1 MNPLAKLRL
10 PLFVLLLI
18 MITGTIGYRVMYPVT
33 LIDAFY
39 MTVIAI
45 STVGFREV
53 FPLDPA
59 GKLFTVFLI
68 LSGLGGMTFTLS
80 YLFQFM
86 IEGHLL
92 GMVKRRHMEKSLEAM
107 KDHYIICGFG
117 RVGEQIARDFEKAG
131 KRFVVIDENP
141 EALQRI
147 EKSSRLYVVGNATS
161 DDTLKKA
168 GIERAKGLVAASD
181 SDPDN
186 VLTTLSAKMLNP
198 AIFIV
203 ARASRMDVFEKLYKA
218 GANRVLSPYHSTG
231 QKMAAMLI
239 KPLVHEY
246 LDSMAYG
253 TDLEIRLEE
262 LELPEEAEI
271 VGKTIQE
278 SAIRKRTGTTILAI
292 KKGDGRILTN
302 PEVSTILDPKDR
314 LVLVGTPEQLE
325 EATRMLLPENRAS
338 AK

>member
-1 MNPLAKLRL
+1 MNPLVKLRL
-10 PLFVLLLI
+10 PLFVLALI
-18 MITGTIGYRVMYPVT
+18 MITGTIGYRVMYPVA

-39 MTVIAI
+39 MTVISI

-53 FPLDPA
+53 IPLDPA
-59 GKLFTVFLI
+59 GKLFTIFLI
-68 LSGLGGMTFTLS
+68 LAGLGGMTFTLS
-80 YLFQFM
+80 HLFQFM

-92 GMVKRRHMEKSLEAM
+92 GMVKRKHMEKSLESM

-117 RVGEQIARDFEKAG
+117 RVGEQIARDVEEAG

-147 EKSSRLYVVGNATS
+147 QRGSRLYVVGNATS

-186 VLTTLSAKMLNP
+186 VLTTLSARMLNP

-203 ARASRMDVFEKLYKA
+203 ARASRTDVFEKLYKA

-239 KPLVHEY
+239 RPLIHEY

-262 LELPEEAEI
+262 LELPEEAQI
-271 VGKTIQE
+271 VGKTIHE

-302 PEVSTILDPKDR
+302 PEVNTILDPSDR
-314 LVLVGTPEQLE
+314 LILVGTPEQLE
-325 EATRMLLPENRAS
+325 EATRMLLPESRAS
-338 AK
+338 EK

>member
-1 MNPLAKLRL
+1 MNMNPLVKLRF
-10 PLFVLLLI
+10 PLFILFSIIVA
-18 MITGTIGYRVMYPVT
+18 GTLGYRFMYPVT

-53 FPLDPA
+53 FPLDPV
-59 GKLFTVFLI
+59 GKLFTIFLI

-80 YLFQFM
+80 YLFQFL

-92 GMVKRRHMEKSLEAM
+92 GLVKRRKMEKSLESL

-117 RVGEQIARDFEKAG
+117 RVGTQIADDFRKSG
-131 KRFVVIDENP
+131 KYFVVIDENP
-141 EALQRI
+141 EALERV
-147 EKSSRLYVVGNATS
+147 ERRTHLYVEGNATS
-161 DDTLKKA
+161 DETLKKA

-186 VLTTLSAKMLNP
+186 VLTTLSARMLNP
-198 AIFIV
+198 GIFIV
-203 ARASRMDVFEKLYKA
+203 ARASSVDVFEKLYKA
-218 GANRVLSPYHSTG
+218 GANRVVSPYHSTG
-231 QKMAAMLI
+231 QKMAAMLL

-253 TDLEIRLEE
+253 TDLEIMLEE
-262 LELPEEAEI
+262 LELPTDSET
-271 VGKTIQE
+271 VGKTIDD

-292 KKGDGRILTN
+292 KKGDGRVLTN
-302 PEVSTILDPKDR
+302 PAVSTILEATDR
-314 LVLVGTPEQLE
+314 LILVGTKQQLE
-325 EATRMLLPENRAS
+325 NATRMLLPE
-338 AK
+338 K

>member
-1 MNPLAKLRL
+1 MEPLVKLRL
-10 PLFVLLLI
+10 PLFILFAI
-18 MITGTIGYRVMYPVT
+18 MVAGTIGYWVMYPVT
-33 LIDAFY
+33 LVDAFY
-39 MTVIAI
+39 MTVISI

-59 GKLFTVFLI
+59 GKLFTVVII

-92 GMVKRRHMEKSLEAM
+92 GLVKRRKMEKSLESL

-117 RVGEQIARDFEKAG
+117 RVGEQIARDFGKAG
-131 KRFVVIDENP
+131 RLFVVIDENP
-141 EALQRI
+141 EALHRV
-147 EKSSRLYVVGNATS
+147 EKSGHLHVVGNATS
-161 DDTLKKA
+161 DEILKKA

-186 VLTTLSAKMLNP
+186 VLTTLSARMLNP

-203 ARASRMDVFEKLYKA
+203 ARASSSDVFEKLYKA
-218 GANRVLSPYHSTG
+218 GANRVVSPYHSTG

-253 TDLEIRLEE
+253 ADLEIRLEE
-262 LELPEEAEI
+262 VELPTDSEI
-271 VGKTIQE
+271 AGKSIQD
-278 SAIRKRTGTTILAI
+278 SAIRKRTGATILAI
-292 KKGDGRILTN
+292 KKQDGRILTN
-302 PEVSTILDPKDR
+302 PAVSTILDATDH
-314 LVLVGTPEQLE
+314 LILVGTAEQIE
-325 EATRMLLPENRAS
+325 EATRMLLPPNSPSES
-338 AK
+338 

>member
-1 MNPLAKLRL
+1 MDPFVKLRL

-18 MITGTIGYRVMYPVT
+18 IFAGTVGYRAMYPVT
-33 LIDAFY
+33 MIDAFY

-92 GMVKRRHMEKSLEAM
+92 GMVKRRHMEKSLESM

-117 RVGEQIARDFEKAG
+117 RVGEQI
-131 KRFVVIDENP
+131 
-141 EALQRI
+141 
-147 EKSSRLYVVGNATS
+147 
-161 DDTLKKA
+161 
-168 GIERAKGLVAASD
+168 
-181 SDPDN
+181 
-186 VLTTLSAKMLNP
+186 
-198 AIFIV
+198 

-271 VGKTIQE
+271 VGKTIHE
-278 SAIRKRTGTTILAI
+278 AAIRKRTGNTILAI

-302 PEVSTILDPKDR
+302 PEVSTILDPEDR
-314 LVLVGTPEQLE
+314 LILVGTAEQLE
-325 EATRMLLPENRAS
+325 EATRLLLPENNAS
-338 AK
+338 GK

>member
-1 MNPLAKLRL
+1 MDPLVKLRL

-18 MITGTIGYRVMYPVT
+18 MIAGTIGYWALYPIT

-39 MTVIAI
+39 MTVISI

-59 GKLFTVFLI
+59 GKIFTVFLI

-92 GMVKRRHMEKSLEAM
+92 GLVKRRHMEKSLESM

-131 KRFVVIDENP
+131 RRFVVIDENP

-147 EKSSRLYVVGNATS
+147 EKTSRLYVMGNATS
-161 DDTLKKA
+161 DETLKKA

-186 VLTTLSAKMLNP
+186 VLTTLSARMLNP
-198 AIFIV
+198 GIFIV
-203 ARASRMDVFEKLYKA
+203 ARASRTDVFEKLYKA

-239 KPLVHEY
+239 KPLVH
-246 LDSMAYG
+246 
-253 TDLEIRLEE
+253 
-262 LELPEEAEI
+262 
-271 VGKTIQE
+271 
-278 SAIRKRTGTTILAI
+278 
-292 KKGDGRILTN
+292 
-302 PEVSTILDPKDR
+302 
-314 LVLVGTPEQLE
+314 
-325 EATRMLLPENRAS
+325 
-338 AK
+338 

>member
-1 MNPLAKLRL
+1 MNPLVKLRL
-10 PLFVLLLI
+10 PLFVLFLI
-18 MITGTIGYRVMYPVT
+18 MIAGTIGYRVMYPVA

-53 FPLDPA
+53 FPLDSA

-68 LSGLGGMTFTLS
+68 LAGLGGMTFTLS
-80 YLFQFM
+80 HLFQFM

-92 GMVKRRHMEKSLEAM
+92 GMVKRRHMEKSLESM

-117 RVGEQIARDFEKAG
+117 RVGEQIARDVEKAG

-147 EKSSRLYVVGNATS
+147 VKGSRLYVVGNATS

-186 VLTTLSAKMLNP
+186 VLTTLSARMLNP

-203 ARASRMDVFEKLYKA
+203 ARASRTDVFDKLHKA

-239 KPLVHEY
+239 RPLVHEY

-253 TDLEIRLEE
+253 TDLEIMLEE
-262 LELPEEAEI
+262 LELPEEAQI
-271 VGKTIQE
+271 VGKTIHE

-302 PEVSTILDPKDR
+302 PEVNTILNPSDR
-314 LVLVGTPEQLE
+314 LILVGTPEQLE
-325 EATRMLLPENRAS
+325 EATRMLLPEKNS
-338 AK
+338 S

>member
-1 MNPLAKLRL
+1 MDPLVKLRL

-18 MITGTIGYRVMYPVT
+18 MIAGTIGYWALYPIT

-39 MTVIAI
+39 MTVISI

-59 GKLFTVFLI
+59 GKIFTVFLI

-92 GMVKRRHMEKSLEAM
+92 GLVKRRHMEKSLESM

-131 KRFVVIDENP
+131 RRFVVIDENP

-147 EKSSRLYVVGNATS
+147 EKTSRLYVMGNATS
-161 DDTLKKA
+161 DETLKRA

-186 VLTTLSAKMLNP
+186 VLTTLSARMLNP
-198 AIFIV
+198 GIFIV
-203 ARASRMDVFEKLYKA
+203 ARASRTDVFEKLYKA

-253 TDLEIRLEE
+253 TNLEIRLEE

-271 VGKTIQE
+271 VGKTIHE

-302 PEVSTILDPKDR
+302 PEVSTILDPADR
-314 LVLVGTPEQLE
+314 LILVGTAEQLE
-325 EATRMLLPENRAS
+325 DATRMLLPENS
-338 AK
+338 GSGK

>member
-1 MNPLAKLRL
+1 MDPLVKLRL
-10 PLFVLLLI
+10 PLAVLFAI
-18 MITGTIGYRVMYPVT
+18 IIAGTIGYWVMYPISLV
-33 LIDAFY
+33 DAFY
-39 MTVIAI
+39 MTVISI

-53 FPLDPA
+53 VDLDPA
-59 GKLFTVFLI
+59 GKLFTVILI

-92 GMVKRRHMEKSLEAM
+92 GLVKRRHMEKSLESL

-131 KRFVVIDENP
+131 IRFVVIDENP
-141 EALQRI
+141 EALARV
-147 EKSSRLYVVGNATS
+147 EKSARLYVPGNATS
-161 DDTLKKA
+161 DEILKKA
-168 GIERAKGLVAASD
+168 GIENAKGLVAASD

-186 VLTTLSAKMLNP
+186 VLTTLSARMLNP
-198 AIFIV
+198 SIFIV
-203 ARASRMDVFEKLYKA
+203 ARASSTDVFEKLYKA
-218 GANRVLSPYHSTG
+218 GANRVVSPYHSTG

-253 TDLEIRLEE
+253 ANLEIRLEE
-262 LELPEEAEI
+262 LELPADAEV

-302 PEVSTILDPKDR
+302 PEVSTVLNPSDR
-314 LVLVGTPEQLE
+314 LILVGTAEQID
-325 EATRMLLPENRAS
+325 EATRMLLPES
-338 AK
+338 DV

>member
-1 MNPLAKLRL
+1 MDPLVKLRL

-18 MITGTIGYRVMYPVT
+18 MIAGTIGYWVMYPVT
-33 LIDAFY
+33 LVDAFY

-92 GMVKRRHMEKSLEAM
+92 GMVKRRHMEKSLESM

-131 KRFVVIDENP
+131 RRFVVIDENP

-147 EKSSRLYVVGNATS
+147 ERGSHLYVVGNATS
-161 DDTLKKA
+161 DEILRKA

-186 VLTTLSAKMLNP
+186 VLTTLSARMLNP
-198 AIFIV
+198 GIFIV
-203 ARASRMDVFEKLYKA
+203 ARASCTDVFEKLYKA
-218 GANRVLSPYHSTG
+218 GANRVVSPYHSTG

-271 VGKTIQE
+271 VGKTIHE

-302 PEVSTILDPKDR
+302 PEVSTILDPEDR
-314 LVLVGTPEQLE
+314 LILVGTAEQLE
-325 EATRMLLPENRAS
+325 EANRMLLPETNES
-338 AK
+338 EK